1 MPSFNIDMEELA
13 ALDLGAHT
21 CPQCN
26 STKNSSLTSSK
37 STIIEKNTV
46 SNSQKTLAGGTTSTG
61 HILLRTSAERIPREG
76 YLVAADR
83 EADSDLI
90 LSSSVMRKQ
99 HRNYDVYIMNEKLSH
114 EQAAEQGTIRI
125 KVRGQ
130 HREFR
135 IENQRIMAGALV
147 NLPVS
152 TGRYKYLPNSSPTKR
167 ISS

>member
-37 STIIEKNTV
+37 STIIEKIPFQTPGKHLQV
-46 SNSQKTLAGGTTSTG
+46 VQQTLDKYFCELVREDS
-61 HILLRTSAERIPREG
+61 PEG
-76 YLVAADR
+76 YLVVADG
-83 EADSDLI
+83 EADSNLI

-130 HREFR
+130 HWEFR

-152 TGRYKYLPNSSPTKR
+152 TGRYKYLPNSNLTKR
-167 ISS
+167 IS